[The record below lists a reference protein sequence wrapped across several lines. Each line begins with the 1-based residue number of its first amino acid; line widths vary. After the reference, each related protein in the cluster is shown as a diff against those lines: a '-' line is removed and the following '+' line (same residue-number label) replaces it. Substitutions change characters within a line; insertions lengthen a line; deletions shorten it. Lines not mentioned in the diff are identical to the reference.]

1 MPDCTRDALLR
12 QIRGG
17 LIVSC
22 QPVPG
27 SPLDTVEIARA
38 TALAVA
44 GSGAVGLR
52 IESEAN
58 VRAVAAATDLPVVG
72 LIKRQRPPPERLFIT
87 PGEAEIDALAAAG
100 AAVIA
105 FDATR
110 RERSLPVA
118 DAIAHIH
125 ARGRLAL
132 ADCATVEEGRAAA
145 AAGADLV
152 ASTLSGYTGPGPE
165 PDGPDLDLVRALA
178 SAGLA
183 TIAEGRIRYPA
194 QARAALDAGAVAVVV
209 GSAITRPE
217 HVTRWFIDALGPAR
231 A

>member
-1 MPDCTRDALLR
+1 MPAWTRDALLR
-12 QIRGG
+12 HFRGG

-27 SPLDTVEIARA
+27 SPLDTVEIVRA
-38 TALAVA
+38 TALAVV
-44 GSGAVGLR
+44 GSGAIGLR

-58 VRAVAAATDLPVVG
+58 ARAVAAATDLPVIG
-72 LIKRQRPPPERLFIT
+72 LIKRQRPAPERLFIT
-87 PGEAEIDALAAAG
+87 PGEEEIDTLAAAG

-105 FDATR
+105 FDATH

-118 DAIAHIH
+118 DAIARIR

-152 ASTLSGYTGPGPE
+152 ASTLSGYTGPDPE

-183 TIAEGRIRYPA
+183 AIAEGRIRYPA
-194 QARAALDAGAVAVVV
+194 PFNYPHLRPAAGA
-209 GSAITRPE
+209 AIVTASTYVWTR
-217 HVTRWFIDALGPAR
+217 
-231 A
+231 